1 MSFLL
6 DKTKRTLPRHVGRG
20 PRTQPGGGWEEP
32 GVGDIETAS
41 RRYLQGK
48 PQE

>member
-6 DKTKRTLPRHVGRG
+6 DKVGRG

-32 GVGDIETAS
+32 GGGGIETAS
-41 RRYLQGK
+41 CIC
-48 PQE
+48 